1 VTHDHSAPGDD
12 VPMQYVVAR
21 VRDALAHDERV
32 AALDLQVR
40 IVGSD
45 LFLTGMVSSP
55 PRRDAAE
62 EVVRGEVPDLTIHN
76 QLDVLPTQA
85 PTGRE
90 DIS

>member
-1 VTHDHSAPGDD
+1 MNEPRGTEGS

-21 VRDALAHDERV
+21 VRDALAHDTRV

-40 IVGSD
+40 IVGAD
-45 LFLTGMVSSP
+45 LYLTGMVSSA

-62 EVVRGEVPDLTIHN
+62 AVVRAEVPHLKIHN
-76 QLDVLPTQA
+76 QLDVLPGDA

-90 DIS
+90 EIT

>member
-1 VTHDHSAPGDD
+1 
-12 VPMQYVVAR
+12 MQYVVAR
-21 VRDALAHDERV
+21 VRDALAHDDRV

-45 LFLTGMVSSP
+45 LFLTGMVSSE

-62 EVVRGEVPDLTIHN
+62 AVVRAEVPELIVHN
-76 QLDVLPTQA
+76 QLAVLPVDA
-85 PTGRE
+85 PIGHE